1 MPDIWTHILCGTK
14 TIEIIENEE
23 LYLEIMNRVNIF
35 KFGTQGPDIF
45 YYYRFWKGIN
55 GSGGKMLG
63 RLMHTNRTGEFLINC
78 LKYLKCLSNS
88 NAYLELLTYIMGFIS
103 HYSLDS
109 IAHPYIY
116 YYALSQSNDNDTTY
130 LVNSYHKKLEIIIDT
145 IYQSENL
152 DLSSG
157 GIPPYKAID
166 LGICVPNI
174 IADCLVSEI
183 EHIYNFSIKKR
194 IINDAYRDMK
204 VGLKLLYDPTNIKLK
219 MVKLLEKLL
228 KTPGRYSCA
237 IYPIHVD
244 NNFDY
249 MNNIHNEWKPLYNN
263 QEVFSDSFN
272 DLFNRAV
279 LESRNKIRASIDFL
293 DGKISEF
300 ELTSFFP
307 NISYLTGK

>member
-1 MPDIWTHILCGTK
+1 
-14 TIEIIENEE
+14 
-23 LYLEIMNRVNIF
+23 
-35 KFGTQGPDIF
+35 
-45 YYYRFWKGIN
+45 
-55 GSGGKMLG
+55 
-63 RLMHTNRTGEFLINC
+63 
-78 LKYLKCLSNS
+78 
-88 NAYLELLTYIMGFIS
+88 MGFIS

-116 YYALSQSNDNDTTY
+116 YYALSQSNDNGTTY
-130 LVNSYHKKLEIIIDT
+130 LVNTYHKKLEIIIDT
-145 IYQSENL
+145 IYQRENL
-152 DLSSG
+152 YLSSG

-183 EHIYNFSIKKR
+183 ENIYNFRLKKS

-204 VGLKLLYDPTNIKLK
+204 IGLKLLYDPTNIKLR

-237 IYPIHVD
+237 IYPIYVD
-244 NNFDY
+244 NSFDY
-249 MNNIHNEWKPLYNN
+249 MNNIHNEWKSPYNN
-263 QEVFSDSFN
+263 QEVYSDSFN
-272 DLFNRAV
+272 DLFNLAV
-279 LESRNKIRASIDFL
+279 LESRNKIRASLDFL